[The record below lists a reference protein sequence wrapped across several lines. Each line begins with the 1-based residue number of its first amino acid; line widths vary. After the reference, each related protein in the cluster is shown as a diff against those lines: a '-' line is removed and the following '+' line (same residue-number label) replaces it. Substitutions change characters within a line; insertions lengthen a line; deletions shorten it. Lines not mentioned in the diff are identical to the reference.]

1 MSSTDVVST
10 IYNDQKET
18 KQSIYDSFNDFILSE
33 DRNIFFKMVKKIE
46 MFNKVKKIPG
56 DIVECGVFK
65 GTGLMLFL
73 KLIKL
78 YCPNTI
84 KKVIGFDFFG
94 KEFTSTLNEN
104 DKTPMN
110 TVLSRTNKE
119 TLTTEYISTMLQS
132 NGFNSSD
139 YKLIEGDVSVTTKK
153 FVQDNVGF
161 RISLLYLD
169 LEEPTYEALNVF
181 WDRMSVGGIV
191 IFDEYGYHIW
201 SESNAVDR
209 FVKEKGLKIHQM
221 DCKSPTAYIVK
232 N

>member
-78 YCPNTI
+78 C
-84 KKVIGFDFFG
+84 
-94 KEFTSTLNEN
+94 
-104 DKTPMN
+104 
-110 TVLSRTNKE
+110 
-119 TLTTEYISTMLQS
+119 
-132 NGFNSSD
+132 
-139 YKLIEGDVSVTTKK
+139 
-153 FVQDNVGF
+153 QD
-161 RISLLYLD
+161 
-169 LEEPTYEALNVF
+169 
-181 WDRMSVGGIV
+181 
-191 IFDEYGYHIW
+191 HI
-201 SESNAVDR
+201 N
-209 FVKEKGLKIHQM
+209 
-221 DCKSPTAYIVK
+221 
-232 N
+232 